1 MSECDIYIEKAEK
14 KKHLLHTSAYNNIYM
29 IEIWTFFS
37 IAVELTVLAGPLL
50 FIRLLLHIY
59 YIIWNKE
66 KVVCDHR
73 F

>member
-14 KKHLLHTSAYNNIYM
+14 KKHLLHTSAYNNRDM
-29 IEIWTFFS
+29 DFFFS